1 MKSQPLDSNE
11 SVMIRTSCKECAF
24 SVYENNTQVDCA
36 HNRINKFRNISDSL
50 VTEAHDDEKEFY
62 VINKFC
68 NFYRDKTLWNNGV
81 CDTEKVKEEAK
92 LTFDILINC
101 DEIDEEYYGWIVDFI
116 QSVKNYGP
124 TKTSVHLYHSSG
136 LQRANK
142 KLVISLKEKIE
153 DCALHIYFNKN
164 LLEHNILSKSR
175 KSYNLSVSKHN
186 RVDLNI
192 LERINYLVN
201 EEMKKLIVI
210 KNNNSYIYSNLSY
223 KIHSNNKKEDVE
235 STKNEIIEY
244 SKSEYYI
251 ET

>member
-1 MKSQPLDSNE
+1 MKSQPLDSND
-11 SVMIRTSCKECAF
+11 SVIIRTSCKECAF
-24 SVYENNTQVDCA
+24 AVYENDTQVGCI
-36 HNRINKFRNISDSL
+36 HNRIDKFRNISNSL

-62 VINKFC
+62 VVNKFC

-81 CDTEKVKEEAK
+81 CDTKKVKEEAK

-101 DEIDEEYYGWIVDFI
+101 DEIDEEYYSWIFDFI
-116 QSVKNYGP
+116 QSIKNYGE
-124 TKTSVHLYHSSG
+124 TKTSVHLYHGSG
-136 LQRANK
+136 LQITSK
-142 KLVISLKEKIE
+142 KLVVSLKEQCL
-153 DCALHIYFNKN
+153 DCDLHIYFNKN

-175 KSYNLSVSKHN
+175 KSYNVNISKYN

-192 LERINYLVN
+192 LERINSLVN
-201 EEMKKLIVI
+201 EEMRKLIVI
-210 KNNNSYIYSNLSY
+210 KNKDNYIYSNLSY